1 MGDVSQDGATAYMAT
16 VCAGGIAV
24 GIYFTSSTKEVEYY
38 LEDSKSK
45 FMFVAGGKELN
56 VACRAPRAASLEKII
71 TFDPDTPTS
80 TSLVS
85 LSTFLQDVSDSS
97 SLLDEQAALVR
108 PDDNASIVYTSGT
121 TGNPTGAMLTHR
133 ALVEGV

>member
-80 TSLVS
+80 SSEERRVGNECVS
-85 LSTFLQDVSDSS
+85 PGRSRWS
-97 SLLDEQAALVR
+97 
-108 PDDNASIVYTSGT
+108 PY
-121 TGNPTGAMLTHR
+121 H
-133 ALVEGV
+133 